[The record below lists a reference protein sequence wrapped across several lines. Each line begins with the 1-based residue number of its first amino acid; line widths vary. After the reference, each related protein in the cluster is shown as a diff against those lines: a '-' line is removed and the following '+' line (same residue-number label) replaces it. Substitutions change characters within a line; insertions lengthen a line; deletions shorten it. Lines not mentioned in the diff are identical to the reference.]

1 MRKILLA
8 LSFLAMVC
16 VADLLGQGPLTN
28 ALNLRVRT
36 DANGSLV
43 ATGAAYTAPDG
54 PLTALGNIRL
64 RTDANGYLITT
75 SSPTGTAN
83 FGYFADGSSTTP
95 SIAFSSQVGLGLY
108 RSAASVITLTD
119 GTTKYVSFP
128 VASGIVLASNR
139 GFQWASTGDATGAV
153 DTQITRGGA
162 GEISIGGTPVTFAT
176 LGTPG
181 NGAISYC
188 SDCTPVTPATCP
200 ATKASCVCAASGTG
214 ALAVRINSVWDC
226 GTFQ

>member
-1 MRKILLA
+1 MKKILLA

-43 ATGAAYTAPDG
+43 ATGSAYTAPDG

-83 FGYFADGSSTTP
+83 FGYFADGSNTTP
-95 SIAFSSQVGLGLY
+95 SIAFSTETNTGFYHTAGAIRFSVTGAANSLVVTNG
-108 RSAASVITLTD
+108 AASFN
-119 GTTKYVSFP
+119 GTISGSSLGINSTP
-128 VASGIVLASNR
+128 VAGMMGTASVA
-139 GFQWASTGDATGAV
+139 FAS
-153 DTQITRGGA
+153 
-162 GEISIGGTPVTFAT
+162 
-176 LGTPG
+176 LGTPASG
-181 NGAISYC
+181 TFVFCA
-188 SDCTPVTPATCP
+188 DCAPTTPATCP
-200 ATKASCVCAASGTG
+200 ATKASCVCTSGGTG
-214 ALAVRINSVWDC
+214 ALAVRLNSVWDC

>member
-1 MRKILLA
+1 MKKILLA

-43 ATGAAYTAPDG
+43 ATGSAYTAPDG

-75 SSPTGTAN
+75 SSPTGSSNTVYAAFGTSTAP
-83 FGYFADGSSTTP
+83 GFAWAADPTTGWYGSAGIFRLSCGNVANCVVLTN
-95 SIAFSSQVGLGLY
+95 G
-108 RSAASVITLTD
+108 AASVN
-119 GTTKYVSFP
+119 GTFSTT
-128 VASGIVLASNR
+128 ALGI
-139 GFQWASTGDATGAV
+139 
-153 DTQITRGGA
+153 GGA
-162 GEISIGGTPVTFAT
+162 TPVNGMVGTASVAFAS
-176 LGTPG
+176 LGTPASG
-181 NGAISYC
+181 TFVFCA
-188 SDCTPVTPATCP
+188 DCAPTTPATCP
-200 ATKASCVCAASGTG
+200 ATKASCVCTSGGTG
-214 ALAVRINSVWDC
+214 ALAVRLNSVWDC

>member
-1 MRKILLA
+1 MRRILLA

-83 FGYFADGSSTTP
+83 FGYFADGNSATP
-95 SIAFSSQVGLGLY
+95 SIAFSSQIGLGFY
-108 RSAASVITLTD
+108 RSAAGAITITD

-128 VASGIVLASNR
+128 TASGLILASNR
-139 GFQWASTGDATGAV
+139 AIGFASTGDATGTV

-162 GEISIGGTPVTFAT
+162 GEFTYTSVAFAA
-176 LGTPG
+176 LGTPA
-181 NGAISYC
+181 NGTTAFC
-188 SDCTPVTPATCP
+188 SDCTETTPASCPVTQ
-200 ATKASCVCAASGTG
+200 ASCICAGSGTG
-214 ALAVRINSVWDC
+214 AFARRVNNVWYC
-226 GTFQ
+226 TF